1 MNLNNIVNVSN
12 WDELITNSIDY
23 KLFRT
28 AVTHDKEKEFY
39 YESNLRRFVCGYK
52 GAGYIGNLFGD
63 VMICGRTCDV
73 DVAEKNLI
81 VNTWYSTN
89 NNIHKLCIFHSTRY
103 RVISIFNLLDRTT
116 RYVIDNININNEH
129 QQFSEYME
137 LSLPVFNNK
146 ILDIT
151 FNNNGAIRQIDTM
164 QGELQTVMSDIL
176 QYRINISNGV
186 NIGLSNNTIVPL
198 IFANSNIR
206 DEHSNIRLINS
217 QQFDNNDMFKAKS
230 CDTYFTRLSQNVA
243 INEQFQQLKN
253 DFNLNNCT
261 KDFALIPFE
270 CCGHISVVVADL
282 RENDNMALLD
292 RLYLFDTALEH
303 ANNVYNKEQHLTNYF
318 GYLIKEKNVFYKE
331 YKLQAI
337 GNCAWLCSAFTEKC
351 SQLNSFEEVLT
362 QINNGQLLVD
372 TINKTSLLMHERCI
386 KNGNLITFNSNNN
399 SIILHYNITQSA
411 SVNASSFMRTMEKK
425 GVRVVDDDGETKI
438 DYIWQHQNE
447 YFRGLRNA
455 LPIEDVNG
463 YNILSSNIEKYTK
476 DETRIIPY
484 QDLYKQPDEEAIN
497 AFTQKQKCVYDGL
510 TDGQKKV
517 YLNLYKLGAIPGNVS
532 NSQPKQNT
540 PKHTTNTNLY
550 LQ

>member
-1 MNLNNIVNVSN
+1 
-12 WDELITNSIDY
+12 
-23 KLFRT
+23 
-28 AVTHDKEKEFY
+28 
-39 YESNLRRFVCGYK
+39 
-52 GAGYIGNLFGD
+52 
-63 VMICGRTCDV
+63 
-73 DVAEKNLI
+73 
-81 VNTWYSTN
+81 
-89 NNIHKLCIFHSTRY
+89 
-103 RVISIFNLLDRTT
+103 
-116 RYVIDNININNEH
+116 
-129 QQFSEYME
+129 ME
-137 LSLPVFNNK
+137 LSLPAFNNK

-151 FNNNGAIRQIDTM
+151 FNNNGTIKQIDTM
-164 QGELQTVMSDIL
+164 QSELQTVMNDIL

-217 QQFDNNDMFKAKS
+217 QQLDNNDMFKAES
-230 CDTYFTRLSQNVA
+230 CDTYFTRLSRNVP

-270 CCGHISVVVADL
+270 CCSHISVIVIDL
-282 RENDNMALLD
+282 RENNNIALSD

-303 ANNVYNKEQHLTNYF
+303 ADGMSSQDQHLTNYF
-318 GYLIKEKNVFYKE
+318 NYLIKEKNVFYKE
-331 YKLQAI
+331 CKLQAI

-351 SQLNSFEEVLT
+351 SQLNSFKEVLT

-411 SVNASSFMRTMEKK
+411 SVNASSFMCTMDKK
-425 GVRVVDDDGETKI
+425 GARVVDDDGETKI

-455 LPIEDVNG
+455 LPIGDVDG
-463 YNILSSNIEKYTK
+463 YNMLSSNIEKYTT

-484 QDLYKQPDEEAIN
+484 QDLY
-497 AFTQKQKCVYDGL
+497 
-510 TDGQKKV
+510 
-517 YLNLYKLGAIPGNVS
+517 
-532 NSQPKQNT
+532 NSQTEKS
-540 PKHTTNTNLY
+540 
-550 LQ
+550 